1 MKSLSRNFAIALFF
15 AFVIGSIYGCAEK
28 AKPITF
34 AGPGVQIW
42 KMNIIYDTGVRILD
56 QTLILEPSETE
67 KNVFHVTAK
76 VYQESDFP
84 EIYRLTGKLTGEI
97 RNGEMM
103 CNFSGVYSATEGA
116 APGSFMFSGPAKGTF
131 SKRRA
136 AGNIRTGLELRGV
149 ITAKWTAE
157 RIS

>member
-1 MKSLSRNFAIALFF
+1 MKSLSRDISIALFF
-15 AFVIGSIYGCAEK
+15 AFAIGSIYGCAEK
-28 AKPITF
+28 PKPITF

-56 QTLILEPSETE
+56 QILILEPSETE

-76 VYQESDFP
+76 VYQESGFP
-84 EIYRLTGKLTGEI
+84 EEYRLTGKLTGEI
-97 RNGEMM
+97 RNGEMI
-103 CNFSGVYSATEGA
+103 CNFSGVYSGRV
-116 APGSFMFSGPAKGTF
+116 GFVIDSQVFSGAAKGTF

-136 AGNIRTGLELRGV
+136 AGNIRTELGHPGV

>member
-1 MKSLSRNFAIALFF
+1 MFLAFA
-15 AFVIGSIYGCAEK
+15 IGSIYGCAE
-28 AKPITF
+28 KPITF

-42 KMNIIYDTGVRILD
+42 KMNIIYDTGVRFLD

-76 VYQESDFP
+76 IFQEFDFP
-84 EIYRLTGKLTGEI
+84 EKYRLTGKLTGEI

-103 CNFSGVYSATEGA
+103 CNFSGVYSATDGTD
-116 APGSFMFSGPAKGTF
+116 PGSSTFSGPAKGTF

-136 AGNIRTGLELRGV
+136 TGNIRTQLESRGV